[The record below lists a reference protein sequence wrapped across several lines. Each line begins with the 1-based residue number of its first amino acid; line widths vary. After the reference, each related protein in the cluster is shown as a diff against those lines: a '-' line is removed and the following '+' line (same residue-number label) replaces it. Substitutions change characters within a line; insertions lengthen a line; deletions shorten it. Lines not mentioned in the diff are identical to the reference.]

1 MIYVAEIGTDGPVK
15 IGRGK
20 NAMERVR
27 AIQTACPYRLEYR
40 THADWPDA
48 IEGQIHEYLKDERIK
63 GEWFH
68 NTKKVERIAHIID
81 RGDLQELM
89 ALIWPKE
96 AEKAKGETPLDQ
108 PAIPVVEV
116 KASIG
121 VDRPERRSRHGEY
134 ADKESRVRYMRNLMA
149 IKRQTPRAVIEGLAE
164 FLKGD

>member
-48 IEGQIHEYLKDERIK
+48 IEGQIHEYLKDERI
-63 GEWFH
+63 
-68 NTKKVERIAHIID
+68 AHIID

-108 PAIPVVEV
+108 PAISVVEV